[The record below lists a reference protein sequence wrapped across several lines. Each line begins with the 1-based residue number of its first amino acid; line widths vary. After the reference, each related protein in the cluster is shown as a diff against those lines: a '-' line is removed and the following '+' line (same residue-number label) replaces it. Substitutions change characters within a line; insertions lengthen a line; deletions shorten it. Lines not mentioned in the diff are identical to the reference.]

1 MRPAMRRPVTAAS
14 AANERTPAPARPA
27 RGRARKAG
35 AALAV
40 AALTASLGTVVAGDA
55 GRAAADAEAGS
66 AVPRAE
72 CGPGSSPET
81 GLQGQVP
88 LADRTSG
95 RSKLGYRCNLELL
108 SRYQGQGQ
116 GTVGASYGRCQYLG
130 TILPSVLTAKHKGVN
145 VVDMSDPRRPRLSD
159 SLVSPATVGGTW
171 ETLKVHQGRGLL
183 AAVSVGA
190 VTGGFFVS
198 VYDVKTDCAH
208 PRLLNGVHGTA
219 LTMPGAFPGHE
230 ASWSPDGRTYWT
242 TGLLGGAIAAL
253 DMTDPRSP
261 EVVYNGLTGMINH
274 GVNVSA
280 DGNRIYVASSSIPAG
295 VTIFDSSDVQRRDPH
310 PQLRR
315 VSETTWSDGIVTQF
329 AQPFT
334 DRGRPYLLAVDEL
347 GSGGARIFDISDDR
361 RPRLV
366 RRLKLEINRPENL
379 RVRGADTAKNGIFG
393 YDSHYCTLDRPADPT
408 ALACGWV
415 QSGIRVFDIRDLT
428 RPREIAYFNPPAQV
442 GRRGRLVN
450 SAHAFVPFGAYFSDI
465 VSDYPGKP
473 APYTGETDM
482 TADWCMSPPRF
493 DGDRLWVSCD
503 DNGAL
508 LLRFTNRAYPL
519 R

>member
-1 MRPAMRRPVTAAS
+1 MRPRHPVTAALT
-14 AANERTPAPARPA
+14 AAEQRTPVRPA
-27 RGRARKAG
+27 GARVRRAG
-35 AALAV
+35 AALAAV
-40 AALTASLGTVVAGDA
+40 ALAGSLVTTGDA
-55 GRAAADAEAGS
+55 GRAAADAEVS
-66 AVPRAE
+66 SEVPRAN

-81 GLQGQVP
+81 GVQGQVP

-95 RSKLGYRCNLELL
+95 RSKLGYRCNMELL

-116 GTVGASYGRCQYLG
+116 GTVGASYGHCQYLG
-130 TILPSVLTAKHKGVN
+130 TILPSVLSAKHKGVN
-145 VVDMSDPRRPRLSD
+145 VIDMSDPRRPKLTD

-171 ETLKVHQGRGLL
+171 ETLKVHEGRGLM

-208 PRLLNGVHGTA
+208 PKLLNGVDGTN

-253 DMTDPRSP
+253 DMTDPRKP

-274 GVNVSA
+274 GVNVST

-295 VTIFDSSDVQRRDPH
+295 VTIFDSSDVQRRAPH

-315 VSETTWSDGIVTQF
+315 VSETTWQDGIVTQF

-334 DRGRPYLLAVDEL
+334 DGGRPYMLAVDEL

-379 RVRGADTAKNGIFG
+379 KVRGADTAKNGIFG

-408 ALACGWV
+408 ALACGWI

-442 GRRGRLVN
+442 GQRGRLVN
-450 SAHAFVPFGAYFSDI
+450 SAHAFVPFGGYFSDI
-465 VSDYPGKP
+465 VNDYPGKP
-473 APYTGETDM
+473 PIYTGETDM

-508 LLRFTNRAYPL
+508 LLRFTNGAYPL